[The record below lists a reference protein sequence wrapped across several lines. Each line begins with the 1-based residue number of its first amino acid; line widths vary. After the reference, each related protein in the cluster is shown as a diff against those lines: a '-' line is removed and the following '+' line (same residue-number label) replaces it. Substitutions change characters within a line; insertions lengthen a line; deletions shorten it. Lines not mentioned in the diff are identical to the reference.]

1 MLSGDDPVLNF
12 WGLEVPPG
20 VSVPVDPK
28 EGNSILL
35 HLSQACFGVYNEE
48 NGNERVLL
56 HATIDGEQR
65 LLGAL
70 TADKFPHL
78 SFDLAFEKE
87 FELSHTWKNGSIHF
101 AGYTLNEDPYSS
113 GEEEKVELTAE
124 DLANASAKDQQEKPA
139 ADDGKTAG
147 NKKKVTKV
155 KKEELPAEDS
165 ANGKAKGELEKPDAD
180 DGKTAGNK
188 KVTKVKEEEIPAE
201 DFTNGKA
208 MRELEKPA
216 ADEGNEN
223 KKVKKVKKANRI
235 NAGKEDKDCEEDSV
249 DEDDNDSDKENLIT
263 TPLGG
268 DECDGSDADDE
279 TYDDLPKK
287 VELRKKRSAEAH
299 AETYARGKKAKLVT
313 PLNTVFPADGNK
325 SKGHGATPFPSKQA
339 GNPAD
344 DKPKK
349 KTPKLGDGSKPTRLR
364 PSTGISYQGQA

>member
-1 MLSGDDPVLNF
+1 MLLADYPVLNF
-12 WGLEVPPG
+12 WDLEVPPG

-56 HATIDGEQR
+56 HTTIDGEKR

-70 TADKFPHL
+70 MADKFPHL
-78 SFDLAFEKE
+78 SFDLVFGKE

-101 AGYTLNEDPYSS
+101 AGYKLNDDPSC
-113 GEEEKVELTAE
+113 EEEKVELTAE
-124 DLANASAKDQQEKPA
+124 DLANASAKDQLEKPA
-139 ADDGKTAG
+139 ADDGRTAG
-147 NKKKVTKV
+147 NKKKVTEM
-155 KKEELPAEDS
+155 KKKELPAEDC

-188 KVTKVKEEEIPAE
+188 KVVTKEEISAE
-201 DFTNGKA
+201 DFTTGKVKG
-208 MRELEKPA
+208 ELEKPA

-223 KKVKKVKKANRI
+223 NKVKKVYKANRI
-235 NAGKEDKDCEEDSV
+235 NAGKEDEDCEEESV
-249 DEDDNDSDKENLIT
+249 DENNNDSDE
-263 TPLGG
+263 
-268 DECDGSDADDE
+268 
-279 TYDDLPKK
+279 

-299 AETYARGKKAKLVT
+299 VKTSARGKKAKLVT

-325 SKGHGATPFPSKQA
+325 SKGHVATPFPSKQA
-339 GNPAD
+339 GKPAD

-349 KTPKLGDGSKPTRLR
+349 KTPKPGDGSKPTGSDQVRESR
-364 PSTGISYQGQA
+364 SNAKHSK